1 MAKNGKSDDIDSER
15 NESDKTKV
23 KLEASTGSKQNKYD
37 YIYKKIIKIVDTN
50 RVNKDE
56 FERRLYSHDVAALP
70 KMMEMAFNFT
80 PDLVVRPKSAREVS
94 EIVKLAAKE
103 NVPIIPRGGASWGL
117 GGAVPVNGGIVL
129 DMTGMNQI
137 IEIDEDNLCATV
149 GSGINWKLLYDT
161 LNRKGYIIGS
171 YPSSAFAASIGGWIN
186 TGGVGIGTYKYGS
199 VRDQLRSIE
208 VVLPNGNIIE
218 TGFKKVL
225 SNSSGYNLT
234 DLFLSSEGTLGVVTK
249 ATLKIYPAPE
259 EIRPLSYD
267 FSRLDNLC
275 VATQKITR
283 AKILPLHFG
292 FLDKNHFEYLKLI
305 RSDVPKV
312 SKILLNIAL
321 EGDSKMIDY
330 EEEVIDKIISSKNG
344 TKLGAKFAQHE
355 WDERYYEMRTKKVGP
370 TLITGEAMTPVS
382 TMLNM
387 FNGIF
392 KIFKKMKL
400 RGAIAGF
407 ISDRNTVTFMPYYL
421 TDERKMVRSLLSMS
435 FIKKL
440 SDLSFKNGGR
450 PAGLGLFFA
459 SNLKRLHG
467 NGVELMHDLKSAVD
481 PYNIMNPG
489 KLIEGVTRYGVP
501 IPPMAMNLGMSSMA
515 FIKGFMGKDTPTKV
529 KSEE

>member
-1 MAKNGKSDDIDSER
+1 MVNDSKLGNVNTEVSDNHRTKQEMSKS
-15 NESDKTKV
+15 NH
-23 KLEASTGSKQNKYD
+23 SKQDKYYD
-37 YIYKKIIKIVDTN
+37 IYRKIIKIVDEN

-56 FERRLYSHDVAALP
+56 FERKLYSHDVAALP
-70 KMMEMAFNFT
+70 KMMELAFNFT
-80 PDLVVRPKSAREVS
+80 PDLVVRPKSTKEISEV
-94 EIVKLAAKE
+94 IKLAVKE

-129 DMTGMNQI
+129 DMTSMNEI

-161 LNRKGYIIGS
+161 LIRKGFMLGS

-199 VRDQLRSIE
+199 VGDQLRSME

-218 TGFKKVL
+218 TGFKNVL
-225 SNSSGYNLT
+225 SNSSGYNLN
-234 DLFLSSEGTLGVVTK
+234 DLFLSSEGTLGVITK
-249 ATLKIYPAPE
+249 VTLKIYPAPE
-259 EIRPLSYD
+259 EIRPISYD
-267 FSRLDNLC
+267 FSRLDNLYR
-275 VATQKITR
+275 VTREITR
-283 AKILPLHFG
+283 AKITPLHFG
-292 FLDKNHFEYLKLI
+292 LLDKNHFEYLRLI
-305 RSDVPKV
+305 RKDVPKV

-321 EGDSKMIDY
+321 EGNSKMIDY
-330 EEEVIDKIISSKNG
+330 EENIIDKIINSKKG
-344 TKLGAKFAQHE
+344 IKLDSKIAKHE

-370 TLITGEAMTPVS
+370 TLITGEVMTPIS
-382 TMLNM
+382 TMLSM

-407 ISDRNTVTFMPYYL
+407 ISDRNTITFMPYYL

-467 NGVELMHDLKSAVD
+467 NGVELMHDLKSAID
-481 PYNIMNPG
+481 PHNIMNPG
-489 KLIEGVTRYGVP
+489 KLTEGITRFGMP
-501 IPPMAMNLGMSSMA
+501 IPPMAMNLGMDSMA
-515 FIKGFMGKDTPTKV
+515 LMKRMISKDTKTLIKR
-529 KSEE
+529 ED